1 MSIPIKSTNY
11 NLIGY
16 SGSEIPTILSDITH
30 NNNIIDSEL
39 KRLSNV
45 VNNAESLADTVNEHT
60 EILKVYNSRI
70 DGLEES
76 VSALQPENIE
86 NLEDRVSIT
95 ETQIDNNSK
104 LIDALTT
111 RLTDDEDNLS
121 QHAIRIGNLEQKT
134 SSLETS
140 ISELSE
146 KLNTE
151 TTNINVR
158 VNGIETNVS
167 SLDNNVTSLSNKV
180 VDLDADVDG
189 VHEAIQTNANNIQTA
204 SNNIANLQSRMTY
217 TESEIIRLNQKN
229 FAMYYKL
236 GNYNAE
242 TGICGTISDIT
253 GGIITSANNVKGV
266 IVSCVGL
273 EVSCKLDESGNIHA
287 YSSSPIPAGSK
298 MNIIVIG

>member
-1 MSIPIKSTNY
+1 MSTPIKSKNY

-16 SGSEIPTILSDITH
+16 SGTEIPTFLSDITD
-30 NNNIIDSEL
+30 NNDIIDSEL
-39 KRLSNV
+39 NRLSDV

-60 EILKVYNSRI
+60 EILKVYGNRI
-70 DGLEES
+70 GGLEES
-76 VSALQPENIE
+76 VSVLQPENIE
-86 NLEDRVSIT
+86 NLENRVSIT
-95 ETQIDNNSK
+95 EIQISNNSN

-111 RLTDDEDNLS
+111 RLTDDEDNIQ

-134 SSLETS
+134 DALEKST
-140 ISELSE
+140 SELSE

-151 TTNINVR
+151 TTNLNER

-167 SLDNNVTSLSNKV
+167 SLDNNVSSISSKV
-180 VDLDADVDG
+180 DDLDADVDG

-204 SNNIANLQSRMTY
+204 SNNIANLQGRMAY
-217 TESEIIRLNQKN
+217 TESEIIKLSQKN

-236 GNYNAE
+236 GNYDNE
-242 TGICGTISDIT
+242 TGLCGTISDVT
-253 GGIITSANNVKGV
+253 GGIITDANNVKGI
-266 IVSCVGL
+266 IVTCVGL
-273 EVSCKLDESGNIHA
+273 EVSGRLDESGNIHA

>member
-1 MSIPIKSTNY
+1 MSTTIKSDNY

-16 SGSEIPTILSDITH
+16 SGSEIPAFLSDIT
-30 NNNIIDSEL
+30 NNNDIIDSEL
-39 KRLSNV
+39 KRLSDV
-45 VNNAESLADTVNEHT
+45 VNDAESIADTVNEHT
-60 EILKVYNSRI
+60 EILKVYGNRI
-70 DGLEES
+70 GGLEES

-86 NLEDRVSIT
+86 NLENRVSIA
-95 ETQIDNNSK
+95 ETQISNNSN

-111 RLTDDEDNLS
+111 RLTDDEDNIS

-134 SSLETS
+134 GSLETS

-151 TTNINVR
+151 TTNLNDR
-158 VNGIETNVS
+158 VNVIETNVS

-180 VDLDADVDG
+180 NDLDTDVDG

-217 TESEIIRLNQKN
+217 TESEIIKLGQKN

-236 GNYNAE
+236 GNYNSE
-242 TGICGTISDIT
+242 TGICGTVSDVT
-253 GGIITSANNVKGV
+253 GGIITDANNVKGI
-266 IVSCVGL
+266 IVTCVGL
-273 EVSCKLDESGNIHA
+273 EVSGKLDNNGNVYA
-287 YSSSPIPAGSK
+287 YSSTPIPNGSK
-298 MNIIVIG
+298 INIVIIG

>member
-1 MSIPIKSTNY
+1 MSTPIKSKNY

-16 SGSEIPTILSDITH
+16 SGTEIPVFLSDMTD
-30 NNNIIDSEL
+30 NNAIIDSEL
-39 KRLSNV
+39 KRLSDV

-60 EILKVYNSRI
+60 EILKVYGNRI
-70 DGLEES
+70 SGLEES

-95 ETQIDNNSK
+95 ETQIGNNSK

-134 SSLETS
+134 GSLETS

-151 TTNINVR
+151 TTNINER
-158 VNGIETNVS
+158 VNVIETNVS
-167 SLDNNVTSLSNKV
+167 SLDNNVSSLSNKV
-180 VDLDADVDG
+180 DYLDADVDG

-204 SNNIANLQSRMTY
+204 SDNISNLQSRMTY
-217 TESEIIRLNQKN
+217 TESEIIKLSQKN

-236 GNYNAE
+236 GNYDSE
-242 TGICGTISDIT
+242 TGLCGTISDIT
-253 GGIITSANNVKGV
+253 GGIITDANNVKGI
-266 IVSCVGL
+266 IVTCIGL
-273 EVSCKLDESGNIHA
+273 EVSGKLDNNGNVYA

>member
-1 MSIPIKSTNY
+1 MSTPIKSKNY

-16 SGSEIPTILSDITH
+16 SGTEIPTFLSDITD
-30 NNNIIDSEL
+30 NNDIIDSEL
-39 KRLSNV
+39 NRLSDV

-60 EILKVYNSRI
+60 EILKVYGNRI
-70 DGLEES
+70 GGLEES
-76 VSALQPENIE
+76 VSVLQPENIE
-86 NLEDRVSIT
+86 NLENRVSIT
-95 ETQIDNNSK
+95 EIQISNNSN

-111 RLTDDEDNLS
+111 RLTDDEDNIQ

-134 SSLETS
+134 DALEKST
-140 ISELSE
+140 SELSE

-151 TTNINVR
+151 TTNLNER

-167 SLDNNVTSLSNKV
+167 SLDNNVSSISSKID
-180 VDLDADVDG
+180 DLDADVDG

-204 SNNIANLQSRMTY
+204 SNNIANLQGRMTY
-217 TESEIIRLNQKN
+217 TESEIIKLSQKN

-236 GNYNAE
+236 GNYDNE
-242 TGICGTISDIT
+242 TGLCGTISDVT
-253 GGIITSANNVKGV
+253 GGIITDANNVKGI
-266 IVSCVGL
+266 IVTCVGL
-273 EVSCKLDESGNIHA
+273 EVSGRLDESGNIHA

>member
-1 MSIPIKSTNY
+1 MSTPIKSKNY

-16 SGSEIPTILSDITH
+16 SGSEIPSFLSDITY
-30 NNNIIDSEL
+30 NNDIIDSEL
-39 KRLSNV
+39 KRLSDI

-60 EILKVYNSRI
+60 EIIEAYGTKINE
-70 DGLEES
+70 LEES
-76 VSALQPENIE
+76 VSILQPENIE
-86 NLEDRVSIT
+86 NLENRVGIA
-95 ETQIDNNSK
+95 ETQISNNSN

-134 SSLETS
+134 CSLETS

-151 TTNINVR
+151 TTNINEH

-167 SLDNNVTSLSNKV
+167 SLDNNVSSLSNKV
-180 VDLDADVDG
+180 DDLDADVDS

-204 SNNIANLQSRMTY
+204 SNNISNLQSRMTY
-217 TESEIIRLNQKN
+217 TESEIIKLSQKN

-242 TGICGTISDIT
+242 TGICGTVSDVT
-253 GGIITSANNVKGV
+253 GGIIADANNVKGV

-273 EVSCKLDESGNIHA
+273 EVSGRLDNNGNVYA
-287 YSSSPIPAGSK
+287 YSSSPIPNESK
-298 MNIIVIG
+298 IHIIIIG